1 MKIFLDTN
9 VLASAAATR
18 GLCPDVLRE
27 IFASHDLFLSEQ
39 VLSEVGRVLKL
50 KFGVAQD
57 AIDDFIQ
64 LLRQDTVL
72 AKPSRVPR
80 VKLQDEDDLTI
91 LAAAITAGAEGLITG
106 DKELL
111 DLGHVKNLK
120 ILNPRQFWEEL
131 KAQERRKAKRN
142 KAKSKGQ
149 ALSTRPHREEKSD
162 G

>member
-18 GLCPDVLRE
+18 GLCTDVLRE

-39 VLSEVGRVLKL
+39 VLSELGRVLKL

-80 VKLQDEDDLTI
+80 VKLQGEDDLTI
-91 LAAAITAGAEGLITG
+91 LAAAITAGAEVLITG

-131 KAQERRKAKRN
+131 KVQERREAKRK
-142 KAKSKGQ
+142 KAKSNGQ
-149 ALSTRPHREEKSD
+149 APSD
-162 G
+162 PTA

>member
-18 GLCPDVLRE
+18 GLCADVLRE

-39 VLSEVGRVLKL
+39 VLSELGRVLKL

-72 AKPSRVPR
+72 AKPSQVPR
-80 VKLQDEDDLTI
+80 VKLQDKDDLTI

-131 KAQERRKAKRN
+131 KVQERREAKRK
-142 KAKSKGQ
+142 KAKSNGQ
-149 ALSTRPHREEKSD
+149 APSD
-162 G
+162 PTA